1 MAWEWYMKQG
11 VLLWKGAL
19 LGFSAFCGWKTK
31 CIHAWHVLSW
41 ITSHGE
47 STAGGLNSESN
58 LNFLFSSS
66 SFPLLASL
74 GTICTDKFCL
84 CFCRLKLKL
93 SQLGEHCSSA
103 NTTRWQHDFKVTLD
117 TQIFKRLQAGTASP
131 PPLPQHHNL
140 FVTYS
145 PRLKILISNN
155 KK

>member
-1 MAWEWYMKQG
+1 MGMIYETRSIALKGSVIGFQCILRLKNKMHSCLTCTKLNNSTWWKHCRWPEQWKQPQLSFFF
-11 VLLWKGAL
+11 LLL
-19 LGFSAFCGWKTK
+19 L
-31 CIHAWHVLSW
+31 
-41 ITSHGE
+41 
-47 STAGGLNSESN
+47 
-58 LNFLFSSS
+58 
-66 SFPLLASL
+66 PLLASL

-117 TQIFKRLQAGTASP
+117 TQIFKRLQAGTA
-131 PPLPQHHNL
+131 PPLPRHHNL